1 MFCLAAASRP
11 LKAPPSVSCL
21 TVKKHTDG
29 ILALSGISLAIKV
42 PRISNPRTQGIAIVA
57 WGGVL
62 FVVYS
67 ALLTIFRGKNPGYP
81 FSLPPFM

>member
-1 MFCLAAASRP
+1 MAFPP
-11 LKAPPSVSCL
+11 LQALPVVSCL
-21 TVKKHTDG
+21 TVAPKTDG

-42 PRISNPRTQGIAIVA
+42 PRISNPRTQGIALIA